1 MRFASRSST
10 APPRNAR
17 LSNGSTRSSY
27 LPPNPT
33 SFNTQPFTRQTQG
46 KTFPFAFSQAQPI
59 YARSLAPLQDSS
71 SVKIVRALLY
81 LSRRI
86 HLPSLPFKFLRL
98 TLRRS
103 PLSSPR
109 YSPPSVFHLLQMA
122 PLTTGRKLARIGSPT
137 STSRSVLI
145 ITQLESQPLMNPE

>member
-1 MRFASRSST
+1 M
-10 APPRNAR
+10 
-17 LSNGSTRSSY
+17 
-27 LPPNPT
+27 PPNPT

-122 PLTTGRKLARIGSPT
+122 PLTTGRKLAKIGSPT